1 MYLDACK
8 DFYHTMKEYQAES
21 MTLTHYGEL
30 RHMAHLRSP
39 SNCSELTSEERWAI
53 MSQADHFSKL
63 GLYYLRNMFG
73 KIERV
78 YYIKSEL

>member
-8 DFYHTMKEYQAES
+8 NFYETIKENQVES

-30 RHMAHLRSP
+30 RHIQHKRSP
-39 SNCSELTSEERWAI
+39 DSCSELSKGERWAI
-53 MSQADHFSKL
+53 ISQADHFSGL

-78 YYIKSEL
+78 YYVK